1 MADLFIQKEAQNVY
15 RAYLDQSDIVSIK
28 RVENSPSLI
37 SFSSGKRIPSSCL
50 SCDETPCLEAPYF
63 DPVLEALSAVQP
75 KKLCATDAISIGE
88 TGKPEV
94 SPQKCIG
101 CGLCVAACPVG
112 AIYFGDDQI
121 AVVNVDEQGLVYS
134 DESFKL
140 ASLSDIEYLNEIVK
154 ESDEIF
160 EKVFARI
167 EEQTNRTVVLN
178 RLVQG
183 LLNYSD
189 IPNQITRLGD
199 VNLRMDGIGVYANKH
214 LVIENEIDTDLDTLR
229 DILDDCAVLCARY
242 EIDKENVL
250 GLIVSMRFPNKR
262 SEYWEVLDDIQKV
275 LDLTIHTIPLAAL
288 LITTWNDEKFDIS
301 SYFLSKN
308 NTSSRK
314 TLNEAIGRELNISE
328 PSELLEAAK

>member
-15 RAYLDQSDIVSIK
+15 RAYLDQSDIVSIE
-28 RVENSPSLI
+28 RVENSPSII
-37 SFSSGKRIPSSCL
+37 SFSSGERIPSSCL

-63 DPVLEALSAVQP
+63 DPVLEELSAVQP

-140 ASLSDIEYLNEIVK
+140 ASLSDFEYLNEIVK

-160 EKVFARI
+160 EEIFERI
-167 EEQTNRTVVLN
+167 SEQANRPVVLN
-178 RLVQG
+178 RLVHG
-183 LLNYSD
+183 LLNHSG
-189 IPNQITRLGD
+189 ISNQITRQGD
-199 VNLRMDGIGVYANKH
+199 VNLRMDGIGTYLDKN
-214 LVIENEIDTDLDTLR
+214 LVIENEIVADLDAPR
-229 DILDDCAVLCARY
+229 DILDDCAVFCARY
-242 EIDKENVL
+242 ETDKENVL

-262 SEYWEVLDDIQKV
+262 TEYWEVLDDIQNI
-275 LDLTIHTIPLAAL
+275 LGLTIYSVPLAAL
-288 LITTWNDEKFDIS
+288 LLTTWNDRNIDIS
-301 SYFLSKN
+301 NYFLSKK
-308 NTSSRK
+308 NTSSRE
-314 TLNEAIGRELNISE
+314 TLSETIGRVLNISE